1 MNYILG
7 PGDECKL
14 AFTEYRNIMRVFPS
28 VEGKVSIQYVGEI
41 SVSGISIEAA
51 TQKIKAAMSK
61 VYSTRVRA
69 ISSCCQSESHR
80 IQ

>member
-7 PGDECKL
+7 PGDEL
-14 AFTEYRNIMRVFPS
+14 QVSVYGVQEYNASIPVS

-61 VYSTRVRA
+61 VYSTIGQGNLKLLSV
-69 ISSCCQSESHR
+69 
-80 IQ
+80 

>member
-7 PGDECKL
+7 PGDELQMCM
-14 AFTEYRNIMRVFPS
+14 EYRNIMRVFVS

-51 TQKIKAAMSK
+51 TQKIAAMSK
-61 VYSTRVRA
+61 VYST
-69 ISSCCQSESHR
+69 IGSGQLKLL
-80 IQ
+80 